1 MAKNVKQFLD
11 RMQALRDRMSKVDP
25 RDVFF
30 LEKQKLL
37 RETALAIDVNRDAP
51 HKYCDKW
58 LLKRRYDKNIKEL
71 IEKSFEST

>member
-1 MAKNVKQFLD
+1 
-11 RMQALRDRMSKVDP
+11 MSKVDP

-37 RETALAIDVNRDAP
+37 RETALAIDVRSDTP
-51 HKYCDKW
+51 KKYCDKW

-71 IEKSFEST
+71 I